1 MALQQAASYRNERY
15 ENLQP
20 VTAHDGA
27 DMSRPRGDH
36 DGRREQIALAAAEVI
51 ASRGLEQLTLR
62 DLAAALGVTTGVLTH
77 YFPSK
82 AALVAFTKELVF
94 DLRFARAQ
102 QATALATSG
111 IERLHAI
118 VAEMLP
124 VDAERRTGWRVL
136 VAFHGSAVASAAM
149 RRAHDRRMRRWFA
162 LFEDA
167 VSPLTAAGV
176 LAPEADVGR
185 VAMAVALF
193 VEGMSLHLAMM
204 EPPMPREWQE
214 RFAREQVDRL
224 VAPDP
229 SLSHMRAT
237 VPRRRRVT
245 RGATSTRPRNN
256 A

>member
-1 MALQQAASYRNERY
+1 
-15 ENLQP
+15 
-20 VTAHDGA
+20 
-27 DMSRPRGDH
+27 MSRPRGDH
-36 DGRREQIALAAAEVI
+36 DGRREEIALAAAEVI

-82 AALVAFTKELVF
+82 DALVAFTKELVF

-102 QATALATSG
+102 QAAEGTPG

-162 LFEDA
+162 LFEEA
-167 VSPLTAAGV
+167 VGPLTAAGV
-176 LAPEADVGR
+176 LAPDADTRR

-193 VEGMSLHLAMM
+193 VEGMAIHMAMM
-204 EPPMPREWQE
+204 EPPMPRDWQE

-224 VAPDP
+224 VAPH
-229 SLSHMRAT
+229 LSPTRERALKA
-237 VPRRRRVT
+237 PERRRVA
-245 RGATSTRPRNN
+245 RRSVPKRQPKGS
-256 A
+256 